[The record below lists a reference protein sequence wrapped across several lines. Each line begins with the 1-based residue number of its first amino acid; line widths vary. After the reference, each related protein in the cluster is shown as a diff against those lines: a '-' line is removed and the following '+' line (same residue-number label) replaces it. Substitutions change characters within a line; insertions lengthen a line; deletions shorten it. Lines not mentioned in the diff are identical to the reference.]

1 MHSRFPV
8 LEYQRLLQMA
18 VFDLALTQQEAN
30 ALLRVFRSR
39 TPVPDSLHS
48 AASRMWLW
56 QMPADPTLH

>member
-1 MHSRFPV
+1 MFSRYPV

-18 VFDLALTQQEAN
+18 VFDQALTQQEADS
-30 ALLRVFRSR
+30 LLRAFRSR
-39 TPVPDSLHS
+39 GPIPESLQG